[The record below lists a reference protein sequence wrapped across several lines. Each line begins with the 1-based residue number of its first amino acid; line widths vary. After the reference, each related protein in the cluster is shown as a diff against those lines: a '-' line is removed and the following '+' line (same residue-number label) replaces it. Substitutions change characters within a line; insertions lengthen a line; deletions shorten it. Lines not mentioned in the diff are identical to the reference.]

1 MQSNAM
7 QKETAFLTVSFFVG
21 FATDFY
27 GVRTGIF
34 LSAAEVVDRGK
45 LVFRKVRVR
54 KGTEVVENLRRL

>member
-1 MQSNAM
+1 MQSNAI

-27 GVRTGIF
+27 GVRTGIS
-34 LSAAEVVDRGK
+34 LSAAEFIDRGE

-54 KGTEVVENLRRL
+54 EGAEVVEDLRRL